1 MFQNEWTPFLKAE
14 FEKPYFQNLSA
25 FLRNEFR
32 TKKIYP
38 IRTNVF
44 AAFENTDYPDIKV
57 VIVGQD
63 PYHQPHQAHGMCFSV
78 QRGVKI
84 PPSLV
89 NIYTELH
96 DDLGCAIPHHGYL
109 MKWAKQ
115 GVFLMNTVLTVEDS
129 KPLSHRGKGW
139 EIFTDEVMKKLNE
152 HEKPIVF
159 ILWGRNAQE
168 KARWI
173 TDPKHCLIK
182 SAHPSPLSA
191 YNGFF
196 GSRPFSK
203 CNDFL
208 IRNGLS
214 PIDWQI
220 ED

>member
-14 FEKPYFQNLSA
+14 FEKPYFQKLSA
-25 FLRNEFR
+25 FLRVEFR

-44 AAFENTDYPDIKV
+44 AAFENTNYSDIKV

-63 PYHQPHQAHGMCFSV
+63 PYHQPNQAHGMCFSV
-78 QRGVKI
+78 QKGIKI
-84 PPSLV
+84 PPSLE
-89 NIYTELH
+89 NIYKELH
-96 DDLGCAIPHHGYL
+96 DDLGCSIPHHGYL

-129 KPLSHRGKGW
+129 KPLSHRNKGW
-139 EIFTDEVMKKLNE
+139 EQFTDEVMRKLNE
-152 HEKPIVF
+152 HDSPIVF
-159 ILWGRNAQE
+159 ILWGRNAQD

-173 TDPKHCLIK
+173 TNPKHYLIK
-182 SAHPSPLSA
+182 SPHPSPLSA

-203 CNDFL
+203 CNQFL
-208 IRNGLS
+208 RQHGM
-214 PIDWQI
+214 PEIDWQI
-220 ED
+220 EA

>member
-14 FEKPYFQNLSA
+14 FEKPYFQKLSA

-32 TKKIYP
+32 TKKVYP

-44 AAFENTDYPDIKV
+44 SAFENTNYSDIKV

-63 PYHQPHQAHGMCFSV
+63 PYHQPNQAHGMCFSV
-78 QRGVKI
+78 QKGVKI
-84 PPSLV
+84 PPSLE
-89 NIYTELH
+89 NIYKELH
-96 DDLGCAIPHHGYL
+96 DDLGCSIPHHGYL

-139 EIFTDEVMKKLNE
+139 ELFTDEVMRKLNE
-152 HEKPIVF
+152 HETPIVF
-159 ILWGRNAQE
+159 ILWGRNAQD
-168 KARWI
+168 KAKWI
-173 TDPKHCLIK
+173 TNPKHVLIK
-182 SAHPSPLSA
+182 SPHPSPLSA

-203 CNDFL
+203 CNQAL
-208 IRNGLS
+208 VERGLT

>member
-14 FEKPYFQNLSA
+14 FEKPYFQKLSA

-44 AAFENTDYPDIKV
+44 SAFENTNYSDIKV

-63 PYHQPHQAHGMCFSV
+63 PYHQPNQAHGMCFSV
-78 QRGVKI
+78 QKGVKI
-84 PPSLV
+84 PPSLE
-89 NIYTELH
+89 NIYKELH
-96 DDLGCAIPHHGYL
+96 DDLGCSIPHHGYL

-139 EIFTDEVMKKLNE
+139 ELFTDEVMRKLNE
-152 HEKPIVF
+152 HETPIVF
-159 ILWGRNAQE
+159 ILWGRNAQD
-168 KARWI
+168 KAKWI
-173 TDPKHCLIK
+173 TDPKHVMIK
-182 SAHPSPLSA
+182 SPHPSPLSA

-203 CNDFL
+203 CNQAL
-208 IRNGLS
+208 AERGLA

>member
-14 FEKPYFQNLSA
+14 FEKPYFQKLSA

-32 TKKIYP
+32 TKKVYP

-44 AAFENTDYPDIKV
+44 SAFENTNYSDIKV

-63 PYHQPHQAHGMCFSV
+63 PYHQPNQAHGMCFSV
-78 QRGVKI
+78 QKGVKI
-84 PPSLV
+84 PPSLE
-89 NIYTELH
+89 NIYKELH
-96 DDLGCAIPHHGYL
+96 DDLGCSIPHHGYL

-139 EIFTDEVMKKLNE
+139 ELFTDEVMRKLNE
-152 HEKPIVF
+152 HETPIVF
-159 ILWGRNAQE
+159 ILWGRNAQYNA
-168 KARWI
+168 KLI
-173 TDPKHCLIK
+173 TNPKHVLIK
-182 SAHPSPLSA
+182 SPHPSPLSA

-203 CNDFL
+203 CNQAL
-208 IRNGLS
+208 VERGLT

>member
-14 FEKPYFQNLSA
+14 FEKPYFQKLSA

-44 AAFENTDYPDIKV
+44 SAFENTNYSDIKV

-63 PYHQPHQAHGMCFSV
+63 PYHQPNQAHGMCFSV
-78 QRGVKI
+78 QKGVKI
-84 PPSLV
+84 PPSLE
-89 NIYTELH
+89 NIYKELH
-96 DDLGCAIPHHGYL
+96 DDLGCSIPHHGYL

-139 EIFTDEVMKKLNE
+139 ELFTDEVMRKLNE
-152 HEKPIVF
+152 HETPIVF
-159 ILWGRNAQE
+159 ILWGRNAQD
-168 KARWI
+168 KAKWI
-173 TDPKHCLIK
+173 TDPKHVMIK
-182 SAHPSPLSA
+182 SPHPSPLSA

-203 CNDFL
+203 CNQAL
-208 IRNGLS
+208 AERGLT